1 MDVGRYPNASCVPV
15 LPTDAGIWGQAF
27 GLRHSPAGRPRCFHG
42 DKRLQLNEFR
52 REAKN
57 EGLTPRRFELAS
69 PHEAPPGW
77 KPVGD
82 GPEARPASDLKAIK
96 LHVLSSIQSHQ
107 SPPGRHFHRLS
118 ATRDAELFEQ
128 MAEMGFHRAFGDA
141 E

>member
-1 MDVGRYPNASCVPV
+1 MRGFGVRPSVFVIHPRDGPDV
-15 LPTDAGIWGQAF
+15 
-27 GLRHSPAGRPRCFHG
+27 HG

-107 SPPGRHFHRLS
+107 SPPRRHLHRLV
-118 ATRDAELFEQ
+118 Q
-128 MAEMGFHRAFGDA
+128 
-141 E
+141 